1 MPPDDHVKQIIIFAY
16 GLAIVSFLGGSQ
28 IPAVFLR
35 KKSFVIQF
43 GFSAAFGL
51 MLLLINAVNET
62 TLKAF
67 NEITLKPFF
76 LNYPTI
82 AVEYLSI
89 PYFFMIFI
97 DLHLSGRLSA
107 FSWRHFDQF
116 FKGAFLHPRRT
127 FEEVIHYQ
135 SILFSLVSVV
145 LVSVVWV
152 VREVVFSMANFVP
165 ARWRFISFNISEP
178 LELVSKITLTIPT
191 ALFLWLLTSALVHV
205 IVRRFGGKG
214 SYSKTA
220 SLLGFAFL
228 PSLMTVAVDLLETGL
243 YSVGNSIVLDA
254 VFLVLG
260 FVIPLV
266 LWPAILVVFAIQAS
280 EKLSLRSASLTAVV
294 VFLPLFVLLTLVF
307 L

>member
-1 MPPDDHVKQIIIFAY
+1 MPPDDNLKQIVIFVY

-51 MLLLINAVNET
+51 MLLLINVVNET
-62 TLKAF
+62 TLKTL

-127 FEEVIHYQ
+127 FEEVTRYQ

-152 VREVVFSMANFVP
+152 IRGIVFSMGNFVP
-165 ARWRFISFNISEP
+165 ARWRFVSFNISEP
-178 LELVSKITLTIPT
+178 LELVSKITLIIPT
-191 ALFLWLLTSALVHV
+191 ALLLWLLTSALVHV
-205 IVRRFGGKG
+205 TVKRFGGKG

-243 YSVGNSIVLDA
+243 YSVGNSLVLDA
-254 VFLVLG
+254 VFLILG

-266 LWPAILVVFAIQAS
+266 LWPVILVVFAIQAS

-294 VFLPLFVLLTLVF
+294 VFLPLFVLLTLTF